1 MLLAF
6 EGRERAQQSELEGM
20 WKLQESKSGIGLREM
35 RTHWRKVP
43 KVSLMGRNRIV
54 FCCRE

>member
-35 RTHWRKVP
+35 RLAESP
-43 KVSLMGRNRIV
+43 ESFANGPQPNCILL
-54 FCCRE
+54 